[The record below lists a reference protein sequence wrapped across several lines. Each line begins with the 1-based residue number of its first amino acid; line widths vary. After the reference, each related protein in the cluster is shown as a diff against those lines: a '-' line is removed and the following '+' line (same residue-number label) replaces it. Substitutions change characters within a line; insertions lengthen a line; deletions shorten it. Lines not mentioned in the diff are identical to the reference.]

1 MTTKE
6 QERKAL
12 EQIRKIVDGLGE
24 GSYLAT
30 AFDGCFKD
38 AEENIE
44 NDFACSYKDRFEHAQ
59 KEIAKWED
67 KFHEAVGTLKEMKQ
81 AKDDAV
87 RLLEQRTDLANA
99 YLEKFQE
106 AQKTIKEFNDL
117 HTEQVQKNLE
127 IAAELKDAKTE
138 IITLKAKLYDLLVK

>member
-24 GSYLAT
+24 GSYIAT
-30 AFDGCFKD
+30 AFDGCFRD

-44 NDFACSYKDRFEHAQ
+44 NDFANSYKDRFEYAQ
-59 KEIAKWED
+59 KEIAKWSD
-67 KFHEAVGTLKEMKQ
+67 KYHEAVGTLKEMKQ

-87 RLLEQRTDLANA
+87 RLLQQRTDLADEYIA
-99 YLEKFQE
+99 KYQE
-106 AQKTIKEFNDL
+106 ASKA
-117 HTEQVQKNLE
+117 HTEQIQENLKY
-127 IAAELKDAKTE
+127 AAELKDAKQE